1 MQKPW
6 QSYLYIS
13 CPIKTPIPIVAMQN
27 YIFPYCLQWIG
38 SPPENK
44 HVKIFPTLLQTFVWA
59 HFLPNSAHFLPSS
72 SAFPT
77 KFSAFPTKFSPDSFS
92 KPRWT
97 KGFCPPLNKAWK
109 IHSKNKALWKPRTEG
124 KKKMPR
130 CRQFVQIPAALPSE
144 WGRRAAR
151 RKKVGEDGDEAGASG
166 SSPHSH
172 GAIS

>member
-6 QSYLYIS
+6 QSYLSIS

-44 HVKIFPTLLQTFVWA
+44 PVKIFPTILQTFVWA
-59 HFLPNSAHFLPSS
+59 HFLPSSAHFLPSS
-72 SAFPT
+72 SAFST

-97 KGFCPPLNKAWK
+97 KGFCPLLNKAWK
-109 IHSKNKALWKPRTEG
+109 YIQKIKLYGNLEPKG
-124 KKKMPR
+124 KRR
-130 CRQFVQIPAALPSE
+130 CRGVVSLSKFPQPSHLN
-144 WGRRAAR
+144 
-151 RKKVGEDGDEAGASG
+151 GADVPFAEKSWWRWWW
-166 SSPHSH
+166 SWSFR
-172 GAIS
+172 